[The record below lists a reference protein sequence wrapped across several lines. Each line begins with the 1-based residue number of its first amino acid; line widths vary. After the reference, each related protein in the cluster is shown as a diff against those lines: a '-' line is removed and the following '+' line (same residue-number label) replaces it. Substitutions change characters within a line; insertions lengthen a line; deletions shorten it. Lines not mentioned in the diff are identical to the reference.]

1 MEKINEMV
9 DNSLMWGRPLRS
21 IFAIFDKKL
30 LSFKFHHITTTNNI
44 KIEQDLLKKKKK
56 LLNHSRI

>member
-9 DNSLMWGRPLRS
+9 RPQFNVGRPLRS

-44 KIEQDLLKKKKK
+44 KIEHDLLQKKKNYK
-56 LLNHSRI
+56 IIQGI